1 MKWLSIAAVM
11 AASVSLAAQTTQ
23 PTPAPAPQAPKESA
37 RVEQRAQT
45 MREQIGQ
52 GRTVQSHVR
61 VMVRL
66 KNGNKLQGVVKD
78 GRLVERVDGLRFVDA
93 HAQDRGAGIRLWYT
107 SGARNYVFVPF
118 ADFSEYEVMQRLSAQ
133 QIAEIEGEMQMEERR
148 AAERLAA
155 EAQRAKG
162 SASAAPEAGAAPA
175 PGQEGAPSVPKAAA
189 ADDKAKEAESAAQ
202 AQQRKWFT
210 LVNTYPPDDGWNK
223 ARRDEIS
230 RRLVVVGSKPSDLEQ
245 AFVTQ
250 FAEWEK
256 ACNHFGL
263 GSATGSPAEGGTPA
277 PAEAGSE
284 GNGAGATTKSKRRK
298 Q

>member
-1 MKWLSIAAVM
+1 MRPSGSRPRRSGPRAVP
-11 AASVSLAAQTTQ
+11 V
-23 PTPAPAPQAPKESA
+23 PCRKPVPRPRPDRKVR
-37 RVEQRAQT
+37 RVCR
-45 MREQIGQ
+45 
-52 GRTVQSHVR
+52 
-61 VMVRL
+61 RL
-66 KNGNKLQGVVKD
+66 L
-78 GRLVERVDGLRFVDA
+78 L
-93 HAQDRGAGIRLWYT
+93 
-107 SGARNYVFVPF
+107 
-118 ADFSEYEVMQRLSAQ
+118 
-133 QIAEIEGEMQMEERR
+133 
-148 AAERLAA
+148 
-155 EAQRAKG
+155 
-162 SASAAPEAGAAPA
+162 
-175 PGQEGAPSVPKAAA
+175 

-277 PAEAGSE
+277 PAEAGTE